1 MNPSNTLPAFIE
13 LSSALTGVSQKIVGQ
28 AQSAASY
35 YETYTSLA
43 NSNARPLA
51 MDALMRVYWLNRQN
65 YPADVV
71 AAMLLSGGL
80 DSGSAYP
87 VFKLSAMTKNLMKL
101 LLLGVWFEP
110 TITDPDYEGEIP
122 TAMIYSES
130 LVWPIAQAHAV
141 GDSKMP
147 YGHWAKVP
155 PPLNKLI
162 G

>member
-1 MNPSNTLPAFIE
+1 MNASNTLPAFIE

-35 YETYTSLA
+35 YETYSGLA
-43 NSNARPLA
+43 NSHARPNA
-51 MDALMRVYWLNRQN
+51 MDVLMQVYWLNRQK

-110 TITDPDYEGEIP
+110 TNTNPDYEGEIP
-122 TAMIYSES
+122 TGLIYSES

-141 GDSKMP
+141 GDSKMRT
-147 YGHWAKVP
+147 GDWAKVP